1 MKQESYNIYVGYDH
15 LRKMGLP
22 DKHNVFVMT
31 TTESVS
37 SDKDKLTRWW
47 TKYEYHSQWEEWWTS
62 ERRQL
67 GMKLPQNASFINP
80 QNPSIG
86 GFIKIMKTLINP
98 LLSNNSSVIDYKQ
111 GLSIDKLIGTN
122 DFNKLIRIRDK
133 VI

>member
-1 MKQESYNIYVGYDH
+1 
-15 LRKMGLP
+15 
-22 DKHNVFVMT
+22 MT

-67 GMKLPQNASFINP
+67 GMKLPQNAPFINP

-98 LLSNNSSVIDYKQ
+98 LLSNNSSVIDYKH